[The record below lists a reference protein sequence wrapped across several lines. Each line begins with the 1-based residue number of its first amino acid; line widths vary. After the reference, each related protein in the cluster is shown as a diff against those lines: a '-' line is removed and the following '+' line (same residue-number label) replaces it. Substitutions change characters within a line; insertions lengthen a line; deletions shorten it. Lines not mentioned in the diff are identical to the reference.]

1 MIHRLPVL
9 AVGAHNCSMSSFDVH
24 SLGAYIRSQ
33 RQHARLSLRELARR
47 AGVSNPYLSQ
57 LERGLRRPS
66 AEMLQ
71 RLAAALELSA
81 ETLYVRAGL
90 LDDRGGAAD
99 VVAAIAGDLTLTEHQ
114 RAALLETYR
123 EFQTLN
129 AALRTVGT
137 PQAPTQEREASE

>member
-1 MIHRLPVL
+1 MPVL
-9 AVGAHNCSMSSFDVH
+9 AVGAHNCSMTPFDVH

-90 LDDRGGAAD
+90 LDDRGGAAE

-129 AALRTVGT
+129 ASLRTVGT

>member
-1 MIHRLPVL
+1 MMHVLPVL

-123 EFQTLN
+123 EFLSLN
-129 AALRTVGT
+129 ASLRTVGT